1 MIRRSLLLAAAVL
14 PLCYLPAGADSLK
27 LRIATEGAFA
37 PWNATTADGKV
48 VGFEVDLVHD
58 LCRRMGAECEVVAQ
72 DWDGI
77 LPGLQQGKYDAVI
90 AGVSITAE
98 REKVVDFS
106 AAYAADP
113 AMFAVQH
120 GSPVAGTFPAVAHID
135 LALGADQPGVAA
147 MAKALEGKTVAVQ
160 VQTIHARMM
169 EALFPSVAV
178 RSYEKIDH
186 AALDLAAGRVD
197 ALLGNRSALEVIMKA
212 DERVAVAGPTFSRGA
227 LGAGVGIA
235 VRKGDQLSAR
245 FTQAIAGA
253 AEDGTASRLSA
264 QWFGYDVSVR

>member
-1 MIRRSLLLAAAVL
+1 MTRRSLLLAAAALSLFSGPV
-14 PLCYLPAGADSLK
+14 AADSLK

-37 PWNATTADGKV
+37 PWNATTADGKI

-58 LCRRMGAECEVVAQ
+58 LCRRMEAECEVVAQ

-77 LPGLQQGKYDAVI
+77 LPGLQQGRYDAVI
-90 AGVSITAE
+90 AGVSITPE
-98 REKVVDFS
+98 RERVVDFS

-120 GSPVAGTFPAVAHID
+120 GSPLGGAFPVIARID
-135 LALGADQPGVAA
+135 LAAGDGQPGVAA

-160 VQTIHARMM
+160 VNTIHERMV
-169 EALFPSVAV
+169 EALFPAARV
-178 RSYEKIDH
+178 RAYEKLDY

-197 ALLGNRSALEVIMKA
+197 ALLGNRSALEAIMKA
-212 DERVAVAGPTFSRGA
+212 DGRVAVAGPTFSRGA
-227 LGAGVGIA
+227 LGAGVGVA
-235 VRKGDQLSAR
+235 VRKGNPLAAR
-245 FTQAIAGA
+245 FTQAIASAG
-253 AEDGTASRLSA
+253 EDGTASRLSA

>member
-1 MIRRSLLLAAAVL
+1 MIRRSLLLAAAAL
-14 PLCYLPAGADSLK
+14 SLFSAPAAAENLK

-37 PWNATTADGKV
+37 PWNATTADGKL
-48 VGFEVDLVHD
+48 VGFEVDLVRD
-58 LCRRMGAECEVVAQ
+58 LCRRIEADCEVVAQ

-77 LPGLQQGKYDAVI
+77 LPGLQQGRYDAVI
-90 AGVSITAE
+90 AGVSITPE
-98 REKVVDFS
+98 RERMVDFS

-120 GSPVAGTFPAVAHID
+120 GSPLGGSFPAIARID
-135 LALGADQPGVAA
+135 LAAGDGQPGVAA

-169 EALFPSVAV
+169 ETLFPGVTV

-197 ALLGNRSALEVIMKA
+197 ALLGNRSALEAITKA
-212 DERVAVAGPTFSRGA
+212 DGRVAVAGPAFSRGV
-227 LGAGVGIA
+227 LGAGVGVA
-235 VRKGDQLSAR
+235 VRKGNPLAGR
-245 FTQAIAGA
+245 ITRAIASA